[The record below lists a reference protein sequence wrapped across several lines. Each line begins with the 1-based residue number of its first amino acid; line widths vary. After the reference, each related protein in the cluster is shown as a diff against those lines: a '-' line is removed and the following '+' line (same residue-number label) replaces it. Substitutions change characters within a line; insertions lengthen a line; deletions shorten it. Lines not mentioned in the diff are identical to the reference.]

1 MKKLAKRLLAA
12 LLALTLLSAMLP
24 AAMAANETCGT
35 DCTVSG
41 CTCGAAH
48 TGTACDCAACSAFQS
63 ITADVSSVTLRPT
76 ETKFLAITASYPS
89 CSGKAN
95 EAVSS
100 GLTFNSSNNTVATVD
115 TAGRIT
121 GVADGVADI
130 TVKLNDTVKCH
141 VIVTVASTPDV
152 TAAITSSKT
161 SYLTGETITMTATPG
176 GGYTTEG
183 TYTYQWKKDG
193 NVLTGKTAQTLYISS
208 ATTGDAGVYTCE
220 VKSTKDG
227 SVLTGTSNALTITVT
242 APAYTVSLTPVSG
255 LSLKAGEYGYVYA
268 TIMQGANV
276 YKTPTTVYF
285 TSTSSSNATVSSSA
299 NTNATN
305 GTATATVSALKKGTT
320 SIYATVSIGGQTY
333 TSNTV
338 SVSVTSSYTMD
349 TINYVSDS
357 DGYATFDGYDFAKA
371 FKDATGYTLSYVNF
385 TSQYGGQLYKD
396 ADSTSNSNKVTSSTD
411 CYYNPSYSSR
421 VDLDKVTFIV
431 DSDKKSHYAEF
442 TAYGSGV
449 TATGKVTIDG
459 TGTASGDIVYY
470 VSSEDTV
477 ALDEDDFQSF
487 FEDEYSKGTLEHVKF
502 LVGDATYYGTSAYG
516 WLYESDASSAKKVSA
531 STRFYYEADSKQDD
545 LDAVVFTAGTRTSTY
560 TVKIP
565 FTATGKD
572 KNDRPRTVDGKL
584 VIEVNGNRN
593 VTITLEAN
601 QDGYVVFS
609 KDDIEAAI
617 RDAAGVAPEY
627 IKFFAQSGGTLY
639 KSSESTETNN
649 KVGREK
655 YYFSEEPAA
664 VERIIFYKGDTLPSS
679 KVNNGKYPIKLI
691 AYALDKNTGSLTE
704 QEYLYKADGR
714 NALAGAPTGFYT
726 VYVSSTNELTFKGVT
741 AGADVTTPD
750 ATSAANY
757 ASTKVGSVLQVNKA
771 AAATPEYLVIDGGTK
786 DITAYS
792 LSKIESL
799 DYDKVEAGDFLYVY
813 KNSDNGKFTIVD
825 AVDVADVLLVS
836 STGAEVKGTVTEET
850 IGHRWEGLTINSIE
864 EGYLKTGFDVYGYE
878 TKSDREAAR
887 TNRQDADKVA
897 EPTEDG
903 TDSAPKT
910 VRPYLLIV
918 VADDPAYTTLGLN
931 AGDTLGGWGKV
942 TTAPAVSPATAGVIN
957 LQTGT
962 MVRAGQ
968 IAQDVAAV
976 IEANNSEAEV
986 AVYNMGGVKADDDAE
1001 LVANGTSGDNYSTWY
1016 LLITAKNGDSAK
1028 VTFTYSAPME
1038 LQGVALQSAGTE
1050 RQMLDGVCFR
1060 LADGAEE
1067 GSVSYTAYDVSGA
1080 PIAMGRIV
1088 IKPAAAPPTVSAGSA
1103 RVKAGKTVQIP
1114 LKLENNPG
1122 FADLS
1127 VEIEWDKSVMALES
1141 TEPTAFG
1148 GILTTSQT
1156 VQKNPY
1162 LLNWTSTQ
1170 NLTYNGTLA
1179 LLNFSIREDAPEG
1192 EYPVAVRYYRGIDGA
1207 NRDGEDVNY
1216 DENHTAVPFAYES
1229 GTVTV
1234 LHYTPGD
1241 TTGDDKVTSRDAVY
1255 ILQYLAGWDVEGL
1268 VPAAMDVDGN
1278 GRINSWD
1285 AILLL
1290 RYIAGWDIELH

>member
-12 LLALTLLSAMLP
+12 LLALTLLSAMIP
-24 AAMAANETCGT
+24 AAMAANETCGD

-48 TGTACDCAACSAFQS
+48 TGAPCDCAACSAFQS

-130 TVKLNDTVKCH
+130 TVKLNDNVKCH
-141 VIVTVASTPDV
+141 VIVTVASTPAV
-152 TAAITSSKT
+152 TAAITPDKV
-161 SYLTGETITMTATPG
+161 SYVTGETVTLKVAPS
-176 GGYTTEG
+176 GGYGLG
-183 TYTYQWKKDG
+183 TYSYQWKKDG
-193 NVLTGKTAQTLYISS
+193 NALTGKTAQTLYISS
-208 ATTGDAGVYTCE
+208 ATTDDKGSYTC
-220 VKSTKDG
+220 VVTSKKTG
-227 SVLTGTSNALTITVT
+227 SPDMSKESNALAITVT

-276 YKTPTTVYF
+276 YKTPTTVSF
-285 TSTSSSNATVSSSA
+285 TSTSPSNATVSSSA

-320 SIYATVSIGGQTY
+320 SIYATVSIGGQSY

-338 SVSVTSSYTMD
+338 PVSVTSSYTMD

-459 TGTASGDIVYY
+459 DGTASGDIVYY
-470 VSSEDTV
+470 VSYEDTV

-584 VIEVNGNRN
+584 VIEVNGKRN

-601 QDGYVVFS
+601 QDGYAVFS
-609 KDDIEAAI
+609 KDDMEAAI

-627 IKFFAQSGGTLY
+627 IKFSAQSGGTLY
-639 KSSESTETNN
+639 KNSESTETDN

-664 VERIIFYKGDTLPSS
+664 VERTIFYKGDTLPSS

-741 AGADVTTPD
+741 AGTAVTTPD

-757 ASTKVGSVLQVNKA
+757 AENKVGSVLQVRKVDGS
-771 AAATPEYLVIDGGTK
+771 YLVLDGGSK
-786 DITAYS
+786 DIAAYT
-792 LSKIESL
+792 LCDMEL
-799 DYDKVEAGDFLYVY
+799 FDYNKVEAGDFLYVY
-813 KNSDNGKFTIVD
+813 KNADNGKFTVVD
-825 AVDVADVLLVS
+825 AVDVATIKFFCGTTEL
-836 STGAEVKGTVTEET
+836 KGTATEEV
-850 IGHRWEGLTINSIE
+850 IGHKWEAMTVLSID
-864 EGYLKTGFDVYGYE
+864 EGYEKVGFTVRMYDTEAEMNADTANTAGVE
-878 TKSDREAAR
+878 VPVPTVDSD
-887 TNRQDADKVA
+887 TI
-897 EPTEDG
+897 
-903 TDSAPKT
+903 T
-910 VRPYLLIV
+910 VRPYIKICVNTTAGYSDATLDAGKVNATTGMSINGSNITITVNYTLDVLKMALEEATTVAGATVEVYSAVGTVADSNYVAGTEGWYIV
-918 VADDPAYTTLGLN
+918 VTALDG
-931 AGDTLGGWGKV
+931 V
-942 TTAPAVSPATAGVIN
+942 TTMTYYLS
-957 LQTGT
+957 GT
-962 MVRAGQ
+962 
-968 IAQDVAAV
+968 
-976 IEANNSEAEV
+976 
-986 AVYNMGGVKADDDAE
+986 
-1001 LVANGTSGDNYSTWY
+1001 T
-1016 LLITAKNGDSAK
+1016 
-1028 VTFTYSAPME
+1028 TYSAPME
-1038 LQGVALQSAGTE
+1038 LQGVALQSVEAE

-1067 GSVSYTAYDVSGA
+1067 GSVSYTTYDASGA

-1127 VEIEWDKSVMALES
+1127 VEIAWDKSVMALES

-1179 LLNFSIREDAPEG
+1179 LLNFTVREDAPEG
-1192 EYPVAVRYYRGIDGA
+1192 EYPITVCYYRGIDGA